1 MRQRVIVI
9 IYGAL
14 NKRGGGET
22 ERKAQVLCQDETHFK
37 QKNWQSLPSDQNYK
51 TNNRESRRMKGGYF
65 MMVGFGYF

>member
-9 IYGAL
+9 IYGTL

-51 TNNRESRRMKGGYF
+51 TNNRGSKVTQRS
-65 MMVGFGYF
+65 